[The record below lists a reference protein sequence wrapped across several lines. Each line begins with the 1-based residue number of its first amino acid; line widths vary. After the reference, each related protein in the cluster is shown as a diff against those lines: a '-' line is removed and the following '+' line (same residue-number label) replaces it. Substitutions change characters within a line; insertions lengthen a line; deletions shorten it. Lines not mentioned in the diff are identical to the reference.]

1 MGYDVI
7 MRQTMPKIL
16 SVGTANPP
24 TKVMQKDFPTLFQVR
39 NPVVRKIFQA
49 SHIESRYLYLPP
61 KDENG
66 IPMESQADLLKKH
79 RMGAMDMGQ
88 RAIQECLD
96 KLGVTAADVDMLC
109 CISSTGFMLPGL
121 TAMFIKHLG
130 FRVNCHR
137 MDLVGMGCN
146 AGLNGLNPVS
156 AWAAANPG
164 KLAMMV
170 CCEVNSALY
179 VYDDN
184 IGTGVVNSLFGDGC
198 AAILVRS
205 DLQDDAHFGPSIL
218 HFESHL
224 IPDTWRAMSYH
235 WSEEHGK
242 FSFNLDRDVPYVLGA
257 NAQIPVSN
265 LLRPFGLK
273 PRHIDHW
280 IIHSGGK
287 KVIDAIKYTV
297 GITAHDVRH
306 TTNTLRE
313 FGNLGSGAFLFS
325 YQHLLNE
332 GSARIGDYGV
342 MMTMGPGSTI
352 ETCLLRW

>member
-1 MGYDVI
+1 MN
-7 MRQTMPKIL
+7 MRNSLPKIL
-16 SVGTANPP
+16 SIGTANPP
-24 TKVMQKDFPTLFQVR
+24 MKVTQEEILERFQIN

-49 SHIESRYLYLPP
+49 SHIKSRYLYLPP
-61 KDENG
+61 ETVDGVPK
-66 IPMESQADLLKKH
+66 ESQAELLKKH
-79 RMGAMDMGQ
+79 RTGALEMGSK
-88 RAIQECLD
+88 AINECLQG
-96 KLGVTAADVDMLC
+96 LGVDAKDVDMLC

-179 VYDDN
+179 IYDDS

-205 DLQDDAHFGPSIL
+205 DMKDQGLFAPSIL

-235 WSEEHGK
+235 WNEEHGK

-257 NAQIPVSN
+257 NAQIPVEN
-265 LLRPFGLK
+265 LLKPFGLK
-273 PRHIDHW
+273 PRHIQHW

-306 TTNTLRE
+306 TINTLSE

-325 YQHLLNE
+325 YRHLLSEN
-332 GSARIGDYGV
+332 SARRGDYAV

-352 ETCLLRW
+352 ETALLKW